1 MVGIAS
7 VVSTLLVYVKK
18 KNMLLV
24 CFKRKLLV
32 CYFSSMF
39 FYLFNLFNN

>member
-18 KNMLLV
+18 KKHVVGLFQKEITRVLFFVNVLL
-24 CFKRKLLV
+24 FI
-32 CYFSSMF
+32 
-39 FYLFNLFNN
+39 